1 MDYAI
6 SIPDD
11 LSGLDADSAQA
22 LLEQIDAHIE
32 PIFETRRR
40 VAAMAEAT
48 IRTTE
53 IATAYLVARDGAP
66 PASGSGVRSWPV
78 WSQPLGTLGMYPLD
92 LVTRHNNR
100 LWRSDRAANV
110 WEPGTTDAG
119 WTDVTDELTGVD
131 PPEAPVVTADP
142 WSPDMA
148 YAAGVEVSFGGHTYR
163 SKVPIVAG
171 QYGAMTPDNPVL
183 WAVWGLVS

>member
-40 VAAMAEAT
+40 VAAIAEAT

-53 IATAYLVARDGAP
+53 IATAYLTARDGEAP
-66 PASGSGVRSWPV
+66 GTGSGVRSWPV
-78 WSQPLGTLGMYPLD
+78 WRQPTGAHDAYPLGW
-92 LVTRHNNR
+92 VTRHDNK

-119 WTDVTDELTGVD
+119 WIDVTAELTGVD
-131 PPEAPVVTADP
+131 PPETPTAEP
-142 WSPDMA
+142 WSA
-148 YAAGVEVSFGGHTYR
+148 SASYAVGDLASRGGVVYRCLIAHGAEYAGTWGPPATGVWEL
-163 SKVPIVAG
+163 VA
-171 QYGAMTPDNPVL
+171 
-183 WAVWGLVS
+183 